1 MAWPEFRKTKG
12 GIARRKNPNTG
23 EWENGS
29 WYCCGRYPDREPI
42 CETVGLWANYKKV
55 RKEVEAME
63 NGTSSGGTSESL
75 GTIYEEYKAFKSGKP
90 DTWGAYEWALKKLL
104 DFLGRDRQMKSIGSN
119 DMLKFR
125 AKIMTMPAKTASKK
139 HCING
144 VIDILKDVRTF
155 FSYCVDCKHLDTNP
169 AQGIIKGL
177 DEMEVATFLMD
188 NQIRH
193 IFDCIHNPDIV
204 EIKKNHAASQAE
216 FEDIVKTVLLTGMR
230 QAEVS
235 AFRIEHIRDSK
246 IYVTGKGRGA
256 GKVRTIPVNKHLIP
270 ILEKY
275 IDIPRRILVFEGWN
289 KRRIKTQW
297 QRLYK
302 RAKMADTNMPKR
314 CRFHDL
320 RHTFASNYMR
330 GGGTLADLK
339 LILGH
344 SNIKTTI
351 RYVHFQPDDL
361 GPKMDRLKADF
372 LTPAA
377 INLRVA

>member
-1 MAWPEFRKTKG
+1 MGRGPD
-12 GIARRKNPNTG
+12 
-23 EWENGS
+23 GS
-29 WYCCGRYPDREPI
+29 RISRP
-42 CETVGLWANYKKV
+42 VGQLGNYKKV
-55 RKEVEAME
+55 RADVEKIE
-63 NGTSSGGTSESL
+63 NGTAAGGSSESL
-75 GTIYEEYKAFKSGKP
+75 QTIYEEYKAFKSGKP
-90 DTWGAYEWALKKLL
+90 DTWAAYEWALEKLL
-104 DFLGRDRQMKSIGSN
+104 DFLGRERKIKSIGEN
-119 DMLKFR
+119 DIIKFR
-125 AKIMTMPAKTASKK
+125 AKIMTMEAETASGK
-139 HCING
+139 HSING
-144 VIDILKDVRTF
+144 VIDILKIVRTF
-155 FSYCVDCKHLDTNP
+155 FSYCVACKHLDSNP
-169 AQGIIKGL
+169 AHGITKGL
-177 DEMEVATFLMD
+177 DEIEVATFLMD
-188 NQIRH
+188 GQIRH
-193 IFDCIHNPDIV
+193 IFNCIHNPDLV
-204 EIKKNHAASQAE
+204 EIKKNHADSQAE
-216 FEDIVKTVLLTGMR
+216 FEDIVKAVLLTGMR

-235 AFRIEHIRDSK
+235 AFRIEHIRDAK

-256 GKVRTIPVNKHLIP
+256 GKVRTIPVNKNLIP
-270 ILEKY
+270 ILQKY
-275 IDIPRRILVFEGWN
+275 IDIPGRIYVFEGWN

-344 SNIKTTI
+344 SNLKTTI

-372 LTPAA
+372 LTPAV